1 MTDRVTEVACAAPVA
16 LATTSHMP
24 PAGDENPSAPEGSPH
39 FVAS

>member
-24 PAGDENPSAPEGSPH
+24 PAGDENPSAQHLGAGSGL
-39 FVAS
+39 